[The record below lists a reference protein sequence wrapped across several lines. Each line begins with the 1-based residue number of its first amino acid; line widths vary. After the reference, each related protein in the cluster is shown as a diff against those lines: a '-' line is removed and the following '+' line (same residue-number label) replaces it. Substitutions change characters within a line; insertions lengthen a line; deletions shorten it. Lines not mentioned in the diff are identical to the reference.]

1 MCIPTSTSTQCQECI
16 QKSIPVVKNVKKF
29 FRECEGYASFKEWFN
44 TENNIYIGRNA
55 AKYTKKD
62 VPESKWVNPYLVSQW
77 KGPSEEWILEDIMKT
92 YENYV
97 RNTPLLMESLHEL
110 KGKELGCWCKPK
122 QCHGDILVKLYK
134 EFCEE

>member
-29 FRECEGYASFKEWFN
+29 FREYEGYASFKEWFD

-55 AKYTKKD
+55 AKYVNRD
-62 VPESKWVNPYLVSQW
+62 VPESKWINPFLSGFS
-77 KGPSEEWILEDIMKT
+77 KDN

-97 RNTPLLMESLHEL
+97 RTNPLLIESLHEL
-110 KGKELGCWCKPK
+110 KGKQLGCWCNPK

-134 EFCEE
+134 EFCET